1 MAKVCGIRGP
11 AVCQLPPE
19 QYQRWGRALG
29 AQVAARAKFV
39 IGGDAQPTTPECL
52 AALTEGFCEAGANV
66 VNLGVLPSP
75 MVYYAQRRLRADGC
89 AIVTASRDPG
99 EMFGLRWMIGDRPPT
114 ADELEAFSHDG
125 AAGRVGK
132 SRRKRGDARPL
143 DVSFDYVAWLQE
155 TWVDSLEAQRR
166 IVIDPDC
173 GTFARRARRY
183 LQAIFPHS
191 LFSAIRDEPE
201 AVAAGDEPD
210 RPRQESLVEL
220 ASAVDHERADLGI
233 AFDGDG
239 DQITFV
245 DDEGVA
251 LTIEEAATAL
261 LESFDGELAGQSFV
275 YDIRCSERLAQRA
288 GELGARP
295 IAERSSHAAIHAR
308 MCEAGAV
315 FGVGASGHY
324 FFRALAGG
332 DDALFAACWM
342 ISWLA
347 ASGKSLARVRQ
358 SCPPLAMTP
367 DLKVHVDPATAAAVL
382 EQIRDAH
389 AQYPQTLVDGLKITF
404 PEGWALVQGRAGR
417 STLSFRFEAS
427 DWLRLRS
434 MVHRFRE
441 LLGDVGDDL
450 WRAYTD
456 VLGHPGE
463 GG

>member
-1 MAKVCGIRGP
+1 
-11 AVCQLPPE
+11 
-19 QYQRWGRALG
+19 
-29 AQVAARAKFV
+29 
-39 IGGDAQPTTPECL
+39 
-52 AALTEGFCEAGANV
+52 
-66 VNLGVLPSP
+66 

-99 EMFGLRWMIGDRPPT
+99 EMVGLRWMIGDRPPSEE
-114 ADELEAFSHDG
+114 ALEAFSRNG
-125 AAGRVGK
+125 ATGGGGR
-132 SRRKRGDARPL
+132 SRRKRGEQRPL

-155 TWVDSLEAQRR
+155 TWVDSLETQRR
-166 IVIDPDC
+166 IVIDPDG
-173 GTFARRARRY
+173 GTCARRARRY

-201 AVAAGDEPD
+201 AVASEDEPD

-220 ASAVDHERADLGI
+220 AAAVDHERADLGI

-239 DQITFV
+239 DQITLV

-251 LTIEEAATAL
+251 LTVEETAAAL
-261 LESFDGELAGQSFV
+261 LESFGDELAGQSFV
-275 YDIRCSERLAQRA
+275 YDVRCSERLAERA
-288 GELGARP
+288 AELGARP
-295 IAERSSHAAIHAR
+295 IAEGSSHAAIHAR
-308 MCEAGAV
+308 MCEAGAI
-315 FGVGASGHY
+315 FGAGAGGHY

-332 DDALFAACWM
+332 DDALFTACWM

-347 ASGKSLARVRQ
+347 ASGKSLAQIRKA
-358 SCPPLAMTP
+358 CPPLAMTP
-367 DLKVHVDPATAAAVL
+367 DLKVPVEPETAAAVMQ
-382 EQIRDAH
+382 QIRDAH
-389 AQYPQTLVDGLKITF
+389 AQYPQTLVDGVKIAF

-417 STLSFRFEAS
+417 SPLSFRFEAS

-434 MVHRFRE
+434 MVHHFRE